1 MAKATRS
8 RAVRRG
14 MAAGR
19 PARQGGLAPMSVMQN
34 LTQAREELIAQRA
47 ALDEQLAALD
57 TALSAMGRRPMP
69 VRPAAGGPALRAGE
83 RRPRGVATGR
93 RSGSL
98 KEHIARVL
106 SATGGP
112 MAVKD
117 ITEGVRRG
125 GYETRNKTLAKSV
138 GIALTQMPE
147 VDKVGRGLFRLK

>member
-1 MAKATRS
+1 
-8 RAVRRG
+8 
-14 MAAGR
+14 
-19 PARQGGLAPMSVMQN
+19 MQN